1 MMAKETIMLCCAA
14 GMSTSLLVTKMQ
26 EAAKNQGRD
35 VEIFAVSASEADHEL
50 ANKSIDVVLLGPQ
63 VRYMQNDFKK
73 KLAGRNHGADIPLAV
88 IDMRAYG
95 MMDGAAVVQQAYDLM
110 GK

>member
-1 MMAKETIMLCCAA
+1 MAKETIMLCCAA

-26 EAAKNQGRD
+26 EAAVAAGKD
-35 VEIFAVSASEADHEL
+35 AEIFAVSASEADHEL
-50 ANKSIDVVLLGPQ
+50 DTKQIDVVLLGPQ

-73 KLAGRNHGADIPLAV
+73 KLAGRKNGVDIPMAV

-95 MMDGAAVVQQAYDLM
+95 MMDGAAVVKQAYDLM
-110 GK
+110 N